1 MNTEEIIEK
10 RKKNFKK
17 DIILISMI
25 IFLFLVFRSIFF
37 EPYRI
42 PSGSMLPTLK
52 IGDFILVKKYSY
64 GFKLPFSD
72 LALFD
77 LNLNPI
83 YLFGEK
89 PPKRGDVVV
98 FKYPKDTSI
107 NYIKRIVG
115 IPGDRL
121 EIKDKIIYINGNP
134 IDVQEIDGKP
144 YIKDM
149 DARYR
154 GNNLK
159 FYETRVD
166 EHSFVIQQDVDNI
179 YTSHLDEI
187 TIPEGK
193 YFVMGDNRDFSSDS
207 RFWGLVPHEYIRG
220 EAILV
225 WFSISMPGSSSGPE
239 IRTNRILQAI
249 E

>member
-10 RKKNFKK
+10 RKKGLKK
-17 DIILISMI
+17 DIGLISLI
-25 IFLFLVFRSIFF
+25 IFSFLVFRSVFY

-52 IGDFILVKKYSY
+52 IGDFILVKKFSY
-64 GFKLPFSD
+64 GFKVPFSD
-72 LALFD
+72 LAIFD

-83 YLFGEK
+83 YLFGKES
-89 PPKRGDVVV
+89 PDRGDVVV

-115 IPGDRL
+115 VPGDSL
-121 EIKDKIIYINGNP
+121 EIKDKIVYINDKP
-134 IDVQEIDGKP
+134 IDVTEIDGKP
-144 YIKDM
+144 FIKDM
-149 DARYR
+149 DDRYR

-159 FYETRVD
+159 FFKTKVD
-166 EHSFVIQQDVDNI
+166 DHSFVIQQDVDNI
-179 YTSHLDEI
+179 YTSHLDKI
-187 TIPEGK
+187 TIPAGK

-207 RFWGLVPHEYIRG
+207 RFWGFVPHEYIRG

-225 WFSISMPGSSSGPE
+225 WFSISMPGQGQGTN
-239 IRTNRILQAI
+239 IRGNRILKSI